1 MRQKYPELLAAAL
14 FVLVSGALH
23 GAKRQLQP
31 VPLPPGIPIT
41 LGDSAISL
49 SGPWKFSPGDSPWS
63 MNPSAESSNLL
74 INSPDWAQPRFD
86 DSAWT
91 NVDLTTKAGSVD
103 AVRGGAGWVP
113 GWTRRGYPQLTGF
126 AWYRIRLT
134 VTDPEQQLWI
144 KMPGSFDDAYEI
156 YANGRY
162 VGQFGEFTREGVTF
176 NFSQP
181 ATFPLPRLGPDGRVE
196 IAIRFYMTPTALS
209 QMPDAG
215 GLHAPPVVGLAPAI
229 RLLER
234 AESSADAHSY
244 FGEMLAA
251 FLFLLV
257 LPLAVWA
264 LAANPREWA
273 WSFLVVALGSL
284 ILVSCLHIGAE
295 LTTSISTTAYLNV
308 SAILLPLSVLAWILF
323 WWAWFG
329 LRSLRW
335 IPVVSGV
342 LTAAYIVL
350 FMALIPG
357 SSGDSA
363 SAANLQLFNALIL
376 LILIAQSA
384 LLLLILRA
392 GFRRATDEAILAAL
406 PILAFILAN
415 FTRYLTNAFDVPY
428 VMQISGLGF
437 SLIDVERILMI
448 LVIAALAARRFLDS
462 SVNRQLAH
470 RALEQDLEQA
480 RELQQRVL
488 VPEDLHSTHFDVEA
502 EYHAAQVVGGDFF
515 VTVIGRDGSLCVVIG
530 DVSGKGISAAMLV
543 AVLVGAARTRA
554 AQDFDPITM
563 LQTLDERLSGRSGG
577 HFATCLAA
585 QLFPNGVLRLANAG
599 HLRPYLNGCEL
610 DLEGSLPLGIAGKL
624 SPAKKQFQL
633 RQGDILTFMTDGV
646 PEAKNK
652 DGELLGFEQTRVM
665 SQRSPSDV
673 VSEVHAYGHGQDDD
687 ITVVRVTFVRSEAVG
702 PTTNVATTRQAVHA

>member
-1 MRQKYPELLAAAL
+1 MRLKYPQLLAAAL
-14 FVLVSGALH
+14 FVLVCGSLH
-23 GAKRQLQP
+23 SAKRQLQP
-31 VPLPPGIPIT
+31 APLPSGLAIA
-41 LGDSAISL
+41 LGNSAIAL
-49 SGPWKFSPGDSPWS
+49 DGPWKFSPGDSPWS

-86 DSAWT
+86 DSEWA
-91 NVDLTTKAGSVD
+91 NVDLTPPTGSVD
-103 AVRGGAGWVP
+103 AVRGGDGWVR
-113 GWTRRGYPQLTGF
+113 GWTRRGYPQLSGF

-134 VTDPEQQLWI
+134 VTDPAQQLWL

-156 YANGRY
+156 YANGHY
-162 VGQFGEFTREGVTF
+162 VGQFGEFTRHSVTF

-181 ATFPLPRLGPDGRVE
+181 ASFPLPRLGSDGRLE
-196 IAIRFYMTPTALS
+196 IAIRFYMTPVALS

-215 GLHAPPVVGLAPAI
+215 GLHAPPVIGMAPAI

-234 AESSADAHSY
+234 AETNANAHSY
-244 FGEMLAA
+244 FGEMLTA

-257 LPLAVWA
+257 LPLAIWA
-264 LAANPREWA
+264 LAANPGEWA
-273 WSFLVVALGSL
+273 WSFLVTAIGSL
-284 ILVSCLHIGAE
+284 ILVTCLHVGAE
-295 LTTSISTTAYLNV
+295 LTTSVSTTAYLNV
-308 SAILLPLSVLAWILF
+308 SAILLPLSVFAWILF

-329 LRSLRW
+329 LRSLLW
-335 IPVVSGV
+335 IPIASAI
-342 LTAAYIVL
+342 LTAGHIAF
-350 FMALIPG
+350 FMAMVPG
-357 SSGDSA
+357 SAGDSA
-363 SAANLQLFNALIL
+363 SVSSLQLFNALTI
-376 LILIAQSA
+376 LILVAQSA
-384 LLLLILRA
+384 LLFFVLRE
-392 GFRRATDEAILAAL
+392 GFRRALDEAILATL

-428 VMQISGLGF
+428 VTRIFGLGF
-437 SLIDVERILMI
+437 SLIDMERILMI
-448 LVIAALAARRFLDS
+448 LVVAALAARRFLES
-462 SVNRQLAH
+462 SVERHIAH

-515 VTVIGRDGSLCVVIG
+515 VTIVGRDGSLCVVIG

-563 LQTLDERLSGRSGG
+563 LQTLDERMSGHSGD

-610 DLEGSLPLGIAGKL
+610 DLDGSLPLGIAGKL

-652 DGELLGFEQTRVM
+652 DGELFGFEQARVL
-665 SQRSPSDV
+665 SQKAPGDI
-673 VSEVHAYGHGQDDD
+673 VSEVQAYGQVQDDD
-687 ITVVRVTFVRSEAVG
+687 ITVLRVTFVRSEGIG
-702 PTTNVATTRQAVHA
+702 PITNVVTTRQTVHA